1 MSWQELS
8 KVKSKIIVYWQCHT
22 PILPLLYIFV
32 VTAVS
37 DFLKCILAVFSF
49 RGFLFSVITTTVFS
63 AVVLYFMCPITFLF
77 STAKCLYSVRNI
89 YGFPIC
95 LLLCEIYICPQYLS
109 IIILPFCRKSKHL
122 KGPPIGASSL
132 SSCEPFD
139 VHIYISM
146 YIYVNLPRYIYY
158 TVHINFV
165 LHL

>member
-1 MSWQELS
+1 
-8 KVKSKIIVYWQCHT
+8 
-22 PILPLLYIFV
+22 
-32 VTAVS
+32 
-37 DFLKCILAVFSF
+37 
-49 RGFLFSVITTTVFS
+49 
-63 AVVLYFMCPITFLF
+63 MCPITFLF

-146 YIYVNLPRYIYY
+146 YIYVNLPRYIYF
-158 TVHINFV
+158 TVHIIFV
-165 LHL
+165 LTPIKPSIRISQWVHDFKPILDDNGSRCKYNCQDLTN

>member
-1 MSWQELS
+1 MIIYHSNDSAQGHNVTESLS
-8 KVKSKIIVYWQCHT
+8 KQSYCFHSAQRQSVTKVTLQKFSKS
-22 PILPLLYIFV
+22 LY
-32 VTAVS
+32 S
-37 DFLKCILAVFSF
+37 S
-49 RGFLFSVITTTVFS
+49 FLFSVITITVFS

-146 YIYVNLPRYIYY
+146 YIYVNLPRYIYF
-158 TVHINFV
+158 TVHIIFV